1 MKKEYTKLDI
11 IKADIAAVLMQYENK
26 GYRLEGDFFSGD
38 EFFVYLTKDF
48 DEFLITVKVP
58 FGRYITYSNLENVEI
73 ELEISGDETEFKPL
87 MDMIGIGLSELE
99 QGEEISSFTLIG
111 DCDKDMASML
121 IGCITLKVINREL
134 NNLLEDI
141 AKEMEY

>member
-1 MKKEYTKLDI
+1 M
-11 IKADIAAVLMQYENK
+11 
-26 GYRLEGDFFSGD
+26 
-38 EFFVYLTKDF
+38 
-48 DEFLITVKVP
+48 P